1 MASNTQSSP
10 EMNNFKKNS
19 PLIKKVKD
27 LKFQDDKNKE
37 IIKTQ
42 EDLISMFK
50 EQIEEL
56 KEENDKIHQEW
67 EMEVDECRAIY
78 FRSMEENKKLKE
90 ENDKLKEEYRKM
102 KVNLKIGIALQE
114 ENKRLKNHVS
124 TLKYEKKKQ
133 REELNL
139 HNEIITLHEID
150 ERVSR

>member
-1 MASNTQSSP
+1 MASYTQSSP

-42 EDLISMFK
+42 DKLIDM
-50 EQIEEL
+50 
-56 KEENDKIHQEW
+56 
-67 EMEVDECRAIY
+67 
-78 FRSMEENKKLKE
+78 LKE

-139 HNEIITLHEID
+139 HNEIIRLHEID

>member
-50 EQIEEL
+50 EQIEE
-56 KEENDKIHQEW
+56 
-67 EMEVDECRAIY
+67 
-78 FRSMEENKKLKE
+78 LKE